1 MSLLLYPKLN
11 ELDRQID
18 EVDGRIY
25 NPIYGVYWD
34 KTSTSA
40 LTRTHDAVG
49 MSAAVGVGGA
59 WAVNDF
65 DRAEIFG
72 EMGPVTDT
80 LGNTFIRVPKFYI
93 KKTDGVGFKT
103 WQVSKKQYP
112 GFYRRACFWD
122 FTNSRELEYVDI
134 GKYKA
139 SLATTKLAS
148 VSGVPPLV
156 STNIVNMRT
165 YAQNN
170 NTGGLLGYQQLD
182 IHVYDIIRT
191 LMFVEFA
198 NLDVQAIMQGY
209 TTGRYGIET
218 ELATANTV
226 SGNYIDVSN
235 ATGAQ
240 YRVGQTISVGTAR
253 YGTQVF
259 YGRTITVISADTPAA
274 GTTRITF
281 DGAPVSIST
290 GNFLQNTGAVSG
302 FSAGIAASS
311 GIIGDNS
318 SGKYPCV
325 YRGIESPFG
334 DIWQFVD
341 GVNISDWQA
350 WVCRNA
356 EGYARNVFASPY
368 EQLSYVN
375 HNANNYVQATGYD
388 ANNPFAEFPTAV
400 SAVGDSGYKD
410 YYYQTNGER
419 IAHVG
424 GGWFVGAFAGVSC
437 WFLSASS
444 AAADVFI
451 GGRLVRKCL

>member
-1 MSLLLYPKLN
+1 MNPVVRHLLLTK
-11 ELDRQID
+11 RQH
-18 EVDGRIY
+18 
-25 NPIYGVYWD
+25 PIYGVFWN
-34 KTSTSA
+34 KGASPA
-40 LTRTHDAVG
+40 LTRTDASVG
-49 MSAAVGVGGA
+49 MVANVGVDSTFA
-59 WAVNDF
+59 RNDF
-65 DRAEIFG
+65 DSAEIFR
-72 EMGPVTDT
+72 EMQPVTDT
-80 LGNTFIRVPKFYI
+80 YGNVFIRIPKFYI
-93 KKTDGVGFKT
+93 KKTDGAGFKT
-103 WQVSKKQYP
+103 WQVSKTQYP
-112 GFYRRACFWD
+112 GFYRPWCFWD
-122 FTNSRELEYVDI
+122 FTNSRELPYIDI

-139 SLATTKLAS
+139 TQDGSSRLESKP
-148 VSGVPPLV
+148 GNPPLV
-156 STNIVNMRT
+156 STNIVNFRT

-198 NLDVQAIMQGY
+198 NLDVQSIMRGF
-209 TTGRYGIET
+209 TTGRYGIEA
-218 ELATANTV
+218 ELATADTV
-226 SGNYIDVSN
+226 SDNYIDVSN

-240 YRVGQTISVGTAR
+240 YRVGQTVSVGTAR

-259 YGRTITVISADTPAA
+259 HGRTITAIDVDTPAA

-281 DGAPVSIST
+281 DGDPVSIST
-290 GNFLQNTGAVSG
+290 GNFLQNTGAING
-302 FSAGIAASS
+302 FSAEIAASS
-311 GIIGDNS
+311 GSIGDNS
-318 SGKYPCV
+318 SGKYPCM

-356 EGYARNVFASPY
+356 EGYASNVFASPY

-410 YYYQTNGER
+410 YYFQANGER
-419 IAHVG
+419 IGLVG
-424 GGWFVGAFAGVSC
+424 GSWTVGAVAGVSY
-437 WFLSASS
+437 WNLNNSS
-444 AAADVFI
+444 TNT
-451 GGRLVRKCL
+451 